1 MAERKLLRLDWE
13 KELPKA
19 EKPQY
24 DPAKQV
30 EGYQKRIAGAG
41 QDPEAAVDT
50 RNFVEKA
57 LNLTENQ
64 NALFDVFEI
73 INRPQQAI
81 FGGIEAA
88 QKGTSVGEGIMK
100 GLTGETDIRAT
111 ELLQNAGF
119 QKNLGTDA
127 VGFLLDVFADPVD
140 LALIPVTGGL
150 SLAANLTDGAA
161 DAAKAIKVIGKYSDE
176 AAEIAFDVV
185 QKNAKGLKVKFSNL
199 DEFKTVLKK
208 YDIGADE
215 YLLNLAKSVKQ
226 FVSPIDVTFG
236 AVGKGFKAG
245 LNGADSLITSTLKFV
260 DDAIPTVPKLA
271 DEARG
276 LVKELT
282 RVDRYTNFKKSISNI
297 ISYVGALPQRLKFK
311 SKLAQGGAEL
321 TANKLVYVE
330 KEVIQQL
337 DNYVAKQIKFNP
349 LYKGLNVESARV
361 LAGKQLQLKAEIAG
375 KFDPQTTIESF
386 LEKGNARV
394 PRDVDT
400 NVKAD
405 LINFFEDMLPD
416 VYDRKTLERMFEK
429 TPTQDNMFFINED
442 QWAGLIDEYKKAY
455 NRLPADEAA
464 YDIQQTAV
472 RAKEKQ
478 IRTKKYGGFDPY
490 ESNVHIENRTTG
502 GSVFKY
508 EPNTSPDFIPNE
520 YRLPDNYLIG
530 GKYKNITDAL
540 NNVKTNNI
548 VYLGEA
554 TDAAI
559 IPLIEKGG
567 ISVKNGKIIDA
578 TKTTTGFNL
587 AIDKKSEQYFKSIK
601 DVLLEINRKNPTD
614 YGVWFDDYAN
624 QWVLDLSSRYFDDA
638 EVANDIAFF
647 AQQNSIAA
655 YTKNGLDFP
664 NPKAP
669 KGSVNL
675 TELTKNE
682 IKTIEETVKNANL
695 TDEVA
700 IKELRKKLTQD
711 QQKIALKR
719 NLRKEFTQKDFV
731 LYHGSESDFNK
742 FETKYFNKGTG
753 DSVGGGG
760 LYFSKREDVANEY
773 AEKLYTVRT
782 NLKNVVLDE
791 DGGFLPVIKNLEEF
805 AKKYGEEITP
815 QHLSYMEGKLKS
827 FYAAMPYLENLATK
841 NKVNFNKIMNDLNI
855 DGFIRNKGNEVIIFN
870 EDVIEIVS
878 KIDNPKG
885 RRMFSKKKFA
895 EESRVKNIVEDVA
908 RDFGE
913 KTDIL
918 GIRPVDTRYVKR
930 GRRPETQD
938 LVNKITKE
946 KLTAPRYFTQG
957 EYERISRLAEDPD
970 FVALEKSIDDLY
982 RDAANIMDEH
992 GLKFRGEMYDRGIIP
1007 HARTVEYDEFGELP
1021 SKIASDYNRVKGNS
1035 KAFGAR
1041 EFNMSA
1047 TEANLVSEQRIL
1059 RLKEKGL
1066 LSDEM
1071 LKVMD
1076 EKGIPKLF
1084 AEDMQRSLSELII
1097 KGPELQKNVEMLS
1110 ELVMKDALSDDLLL
1124 KSAIP
1129 DEFGRIKEPPG
1140 FKLITKAQL
1149 EKQIKGLGKYM
1160 AGDGPM
1166 QKAIEVLADK
1176 GDNLL
1181 IDARVA
1187 NLIMTISDP
1196 KTANILLD
1204 VIDKSNNLFK
1214 TGKLMTPG
1222 LLMRNFG
1229 GNVTNVVLS
1238 GVPINVVLK
1247 ERVYAMEVL
1256 NKGQELL
1263 EASVRKTRILT
1274 SQETD
1279 MLKLYQEFIENGFN
1293 KMSYDR
1299 IDIPPIMRDILNKP
1313 LNQRS
1318 KWEQAVGFFA
1328 EKNVQDDLI
1337 HRMGAYIIAKKN
1349 PKYYLSL
1356 GITNP
1361 ADYVRSVLFD
1371 PNDLSR
1377 FEQNVLKRIIPFY
1390 TWTKQNLVYQMK
1402 NFSRRPGAYYRTAKM
1417 FDGAWELKG
1426 IDPTTDIED
1435 YKRENFW
1442 LPVPVLGKNG
1452 KYYAVKM
1459 NLPLADLGEFTSNPL
1474 GRVLSATAPVIRA
1487 PFEIATNT
1495 QVMTGLP
1502 VQDFKGQAGY
1512 SIPGM
1517 PRNIEYGLGQL
1528 GLDVPLGAGVRTA
1541 QAIGGLA
1548 TGEMGLT
1555 EAAENTILKSIVS
1568 PGDVARTQR
1577 SRAYDKLNK
1586 VRETMKFFKQ
1596 EGIEI
1601 PTIAEL
1607 ENKAKQNMYNRIK
1620 GQLAKY
1626 K

>member
-73 INRPQQAI
+73 INRPQQAV

-245 LNGADSLITSTLKFV
+245 LNGVDSLITSTLKFV

-442 QWAGLIDEYKKAY
+442 QWAGLIDEYKKSFS
-455 NRLPADEAA
+455 RLPV
-464 YDIQQTAV
+464 T
-472 RAKEKQ
+472 RASAE
-478 IRTKKYGGFDPY
+478 ISNVPNLIKKYEFNPFDTTAQRNLKPGQKIGNKY
-490 ESNVHIENRTTG
+490 DTVQEALDNVNDSAVVYG
-502 GSVFKY
+502 KNADKY
-508 EPNTSPDFIPNE
+508 
-520 YRLPDNYLIG
+520 
-530 GKYKNITDAL
+530 NID
-540 NNVKTNNI
+540 KT
-548 VYLGEA
+548 LMDKEFQG
-554 TDAAI
+554 
-559 IPLIEKGG
+559 L
-567 ISVKNGKIIDA
+567 SVKNGKIIDA
-578 TKTTTGFNL
+578 DQTRGFQTALDKTKRTELVF
-587 AIDKKSEQYFKSIK
+587 
-601 DVLLEINRKNPTD
+601 KNPTD
-614 YGVWFDDYAN
+614 LRKTIENNKLQNYGIWKKKATGEY
-624 QWVLDLSSRYFDDA
+624 VLDTTSRYFDD
-638 EVANDIAFF
+638 EKVARDLVILANQDEGFIYGTYGALLPDAARAKDIKA
-647 AQQNSIAA
+647 AKPAA
-655 YTKNGLDFP
+655 Y
-664 NPKAP
+664 KAP
-669 KGSVNL
+669 IKAA
-675 TELTKNE
+675 TET
-682 IKTIEETVKNANL
+682 A
-695 TDEVA
+695 
-700 IKELRKKLTQD
+700 
-711 QQKIALKR
+711 
-719 NLRKEFTQKDFV
+719 
-731 LYHGSESDFNK
+731 
-742 FETKYFNKGTG
+742 
-753 DSVGGGG
+753 
-760 LYFSKREDVANEY
+760 
-773 AEKLYTVRT
+773 
-782 NLKNVVLDE
+782 
-791 DGGFLPVIKNLEEF
+791 
-805 AKKYGEEITP
+805 
-815 QHLSYMEGKLKS
+815 
-827 FYAAMPYLENLATK
+827 
-841 NKVNFNKIMNDLNI
+841 
-855 DGFIRNKGNEVIIFN
+855 
-870 EDVIEIVS
+870 
-878 KIDNPKG
+878 
-885 RRMFSKKKFA
+885 
-895 EESRVKNIVEDVA
+895 A
-908 RDFGE
+908 RDFGA
-913 KTDIL
+913 KTDVL
-918 GIRPVDTRYVKR
+918 GLRPTETRYIKQGRLKSQEQVK
-930 GRRPETQD
+930 Q
-938 LVNKITKE
+938 ITKE
-946 KLTAPRYFTQG
+946 RLTASRYFTQG

-1021 SKIASDYNRVKGNS
+1021 SKIASDYNKVKGNS
-1035 KAFGAR
+1035 RAFGAR

-1071 LKVMD
+1071 LKAMD

-1140 FKLITKAQL
+1140 FRLITKAQL

-1187 NLIMTISDP
+1187 NLIMTISNP

-1313 LNQRS
+1313 LNQRN

-1459 NLPLADLGEFTSNPL
+1459 NLPLADLGEFISNPL

-1548 TGEMGLT
+1548 TGKMGLT